1 MITPGLR
8 PDSARH
14 NGKRRETSPIG
25 EIKHELAETA
35 FEKTGKTSALVSFS
49 AAC

>member
-1 MITPGLR
+1 MTTPAIR